1 MEIFCNYLKN
11 YKKKHKNGDDEI
23 ENRLQFSDIF
33 LTQLRKKDLCHMI
46 LHHKKRIIT
55 VNNKSDKI
63 DP

>member
-33 LTQLRKKDLCHMI
+33 LTQLRKKI
-46 LHHKKRIIT
+46 FAT
-55 VNNKSDKI
+55 
-63 DP
+63 